1 MLFFEL
7 DGGYKLKKK
16 ASKINTLAAALKK
29 KEAAALKKKEAAA
42 LKKKEAAALKKKID
56 KWWKSFDN
64 NIIKKLLKIYGSKEL
79 AYERTM
85 RFVGSANSIKI
96 TF

>member
-16 ASKINTLAAALKK
+16 ASKINTL
-29 KEAAALKKKEAAA
+29 AAA

>member
-29 KEAAALKKKEAAA
+29 KEAAALKN
-42 LKKKEAAALKKKID
+42 KID